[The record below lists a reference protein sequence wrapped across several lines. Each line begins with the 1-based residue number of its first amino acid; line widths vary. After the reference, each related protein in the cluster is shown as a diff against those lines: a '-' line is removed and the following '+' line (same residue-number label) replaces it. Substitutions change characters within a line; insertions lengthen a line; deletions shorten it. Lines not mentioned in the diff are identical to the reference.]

1 MKHTILTLGL
11 AILFTGSLFA
21 QEKRT
26 IKVIVPNKT
35 DEIFIT
41 GNQDALGDW
50 NPGSV
55 KMTKTSD
62 FEREITVDLNYPA
75 EFKFTKGDWN
85 SEGIIERLDNN
96 PNLKIA
102 DQNSRT
108 IFMVKGWSNESDGKA
123 LGLDY
128 NIKHFQSEYLGA
140 ERLIKIVLPENY
152 DPSKKYPV
160 FYTTDAGWNIFGV
173 AKDFISNASK
183 DEYKLAPEAI
193 LVGIVHGM
201 TNGESNRNKD
211 LDVYYGKTGQNFKNF
226 VFKELVPYIDNTYS
240 TSNFN
245 VMIGHSNGAE
255 YNHFL
260 LLEEENPFR
269 GFISFSTNF
278 FSKDVRQ
285 EMGDF
290 MKNYQ
295 GKNMYYFVANATA
308 DSPDRIEAGDDYE
321 KIYNANK
328 NEKFNFNKITYKADH
343 NSVVP
348 LAFLDGI
355 QFIFKDYR
363 NFDNYP
369 TFAAYKDNYPKD
381 LSTNYGLEEKYRIND
396 LDSFLMDIITR
407 KNKEDLD
414 TFLQFVKEHK
424 LWHVP
429 PYMKEPG
436 GLDPVNKGNFY
447 FLIDEYE
454 ESANNY
460 ELASE
465 NLGSSTM
472 PDVYFGNLPKTV
484 SAFQKLGDYDRLMN
498 LLLRSK
504 SYLGIDTVIS
514 EKRKD
519 YNLLYVNYH
528 IAKLSKEQGINQPEG
543 KQALAYCT
551 ENYKKNS
558 DFTEE
563 DLQELQ

>member
-1 MKHTILTLGL
+1 MKHTILTLGMAL
-11 AILFTGSLFA
+11 LFTGSLFA

-41 GNQDALGDW
+41 GNQEAFGNWD
-50 NPGSV
+50 PGSV

-62 FEREITVDLNYPA
+62 FEREIAVEINYPA

-85 SEGIIERLDNN
+85 SEGIIESLDNN
-96 PNLKIA
+96 PNLKVA
-102 DQNSRT
+102 DENSRT

-140 ERLIKIVLPENY
+140 ERLIKIVLPDNY

-183 DEYKLAPEAI
+183 EEYKLAPEAI

-201 TNGESNRNKD
+201 TNGDYNRNKD
-211 LDVYYGKTGQNFKNF
+211 LDVDYGKTGQNFKNF
-226 VFKELVPYIDNTYS
+226 VFKELVPYINNTYS
-240 TSNFN
+240 TSDFN
-245 VMIGHSNGAE
+245 IMIGHSNGAE

-260 LLEEENPFR
+260 LLAEDNPFR
-269 GFISFSTNF
+269 GFISLSTNF
-278 FSKDVRQ
+278 FSKDVRK
-285 EMGDF
+285 ELGDF
-290 MKNYQ
+290 MKNYV
-295 GKNMYYFVANATA
+295 GKNIYYFVANATV
-308 DSPDRIEAGDDYE
+308 DSPDRIEAGNDYE
-321 KIYNANK
+321 KIYNANS
-328 NEKFNFNKITYKADH
+328 NERFKFNKTTYEANH

-348 LAFLDGI
+348 LALLDGI

-369 TFAAYKDNYPKD
+369 SFAAYRDNY
-381 LSTNYGLEEKYRIND
+381 LSDVKLNYGLEENYSI
-396 LDSFLMDIITR
+396 
-407 KNKEDLD
+407 EDLD
-414 TFLQFVKEHK
+414 PILGDIMMHKKRDELEEYLQFVEDQK
-424 LWHVP
+424 LWQN

-436 GLDPVNKGNFY
+436 GMDPENKGNFY
-447 FLIDEYE
+447 FFMDDFEA
-454 ESANNY
+454 SARNY

-465 NLGSSTM
+465 NLGKGTM
-472 PDVYFGNLPKTV
+472 PRVYFGNLGKTI
-484 SAFQKLGDYDRLMN
+484 SAFEKIEDYDRLMN
-498 LLLRSK
+498 LLVHNK
-504 SYLGIDTVIS
+504 SYLSTRS
-514 EKRKD
+514 ELPQKSTA
-519 YNLLYVNYH
+519 YNLLYVNYQ
-528 IAKLSKEQGINQPEG
+528 IAKLSNEQDIHSSEG
-543 KQALAYCT
+543 KKALAYCK

-558 DFTEE
+558 AFTEE